1 MPRVP
6 LIHGG
11 HGDDEAVLPRS
22 VQANSLYRPRVMRAL
37 SGYVFLF
44 GLLAL
49 VLVALG
55 YVVLSGLRLL

>member
-1 MPRVP
+1 
-6 LIHGG
+6 
-11 HGDDEAVLPRS
+11 
-22 VQANSLYRPRVMRAL
+22 MRAL

-44 GLLAL
+44 GLL

>member
-1 MPRVP
+1 
-6 LIHGG
+6 
-11 HGDDEAVLPRS
+11 
-22 VQANSLYRPRVMRAL
+22 MRTL